1 MSSPAASSPSQPPRA
16 IGLLGGTFNPVHD
29 GHLSI
34 AREALRLFALDAV
47 WFIPCAVPP
56 HKPAGNLAA
65 NADRLA
71 MLRLAVAGEP
81 RFDALSIEFERPGK
95 SYTVDTVRALQAL
108 HPGAGFVFIVG
119 ADTLP
124 ELHTWHKPLELLAL
138 VRIVSLARPG
148 FAPDPAAIRLPP
160 PWPEKLLADLRT
172 GNPLDVSSRE
182 IRAKI
187 AAGQP
192 VSLVPESVL
201 RYIQEH
207 QLYR

>member
-1 MSSPAASSPSQPPRA
+1 MPRA
-16 IGLLGGTFNPVHD
+16 IGLLGGTFNPVHE

-56 HKPAGNLAA
+56 HKPAHDLAA
-65 NADRLA
+65 NEDRLA
-71 MLRLAVAGEP
+71 MLRLALAGEP
-81 RFDALSIEFERPGK
+81 RFDALPIEFDRPGK

-108 HPGAGFVFIVG
+108 HPGDGFVFIIG

-124 ELHTWHKPLELLAL
+124 ELHTWHQPLELLSL
-138 VRIVSLARPG
+138 VRIVTLARPG
-148 FAPDPAAIRLPP
+148 FVPDAVALQLPP
-160 PWPEKLLADLRT
+160 PWPARLLADLRT
-172 GNPLDVSSRE
+172 GDPLDVSSRDV
-182 IRAKI
+182 RAKI

-192 VSLVPESVL
+192 LSLVPEPVQ

-207 QLYR
+207 NLYR

>member
-1 MSSPAASSPSQPPRA
+1 MPRA
-16 IGLLGGTFNPVHD
+16 IGLLGGTFNPVHE

-56 HKPAGNLAA
+56 HKPVHDLAS

-71 MLRLAVAGEP
+71 MLRLAIAGEP
-81 RFDALSIEFERPGK
+81 RFAALDVEFNRPGK
-95 SYTVDTVRALQAL
+95 SYTLDTVRALRAL
-108 HPGAGFVFIVG
+108 HPGDAFTFIVG

-124 ELHTWHKPLELLAL
+124 ELPTWHRPLELLPL

-148 FAPDPAAIRLPP
+148 FVPDAAAIRLPP
-160 PWPEKLLADLRT
+160 PWPERLLADLRT
-172 GNPLDVSSRE
+172 GEPLAVSSRE

-192 VSLVPESVL
+192 VSLVPDSVL
-201 RYIQEH
+201 RYIEEH
-207 QLYR
+207 NLYR

>member
-1 MSSPAASSPSQPPRA
+1 MPRA
-16 IGLLGGTFNPVHD
+16 IGLLGGTFNPVHE

-56 HKPAGNLAA
+56 HKPVHDLAS

-71 MLRLAVAGEP
+71 MLRLAIAGEP
-81 RFDALSIEFERPGK
+81 RFAALDVEFNRPGK
-95 SYTVDTVRALQAL
+95 SYTLDTVRALQAL
-108 HPGAGFVFIVG
+108 HPADAFVFIVG

-124 ELHTWHKPLELLAL
+124 ELPTWHRPLDLLAL

-148 FAPDPAAIRLPP
+148 FVPAAAAIDLPP

-172 GNPLDVSSRE
+172 GEPLAVSSRE

-192 VSLVPESVL
+192 VSLVPDSVL
-201 RYIQEH
+201 RYIEEH
-207 QLYR
+207 NLYR

>member
-1 MSSPAASSPSQPPRA
+1 MPRT
-16 IGLLGGTFNPVHD
+16 IGLLGGTFNPVHE

-34 AREALRLFALDAV
+34 AREALRLFALDSV

-56 HKPAGNLAA
+56 HKPVHDLAS
-65 NADRLA
+65 NEDRLA
-71 MLRLAVAGEP
+71 MLRLAIAGEP
-81 RFDALSIEFERPGK
+81 RFEALDVEFNRSGK
-95 SYTVDTVRALQAL
+95 SYTLDTVRALQAL
-108 HPGAGFVFIVG
+108 HPGDAFAFIVG

-124 ELHTWHKPLELLAL
+124 ELPTWHRPLDLLPL

-148 FAPDPAAIRLPP
+148 FAPDAAAIHLPP
-160 PWPEKLLADLRT
+160 PWPERLLADLRS
-172 GNPLDVSSRE
+172 GEPLDVSSRE

-201 RYIQEH
+201 RYIEEH
-207 QLYR
+207 NLYR

>member
-1 MSSPAASSPSQPPRA
+1 MPRP
-16 IGLLGGTFNPVHD
+16 IGLLGGTFNPVHE

-56 HKPAGNLAA
+56 HKPAHHLAP
-65 NADRLA
+65 NEDRLA
-71 MLRLAVAGEP
+71 MLRLAIAGEP
-81 RFDALSIEFERPGK
+81 RFDAIPIEFDRPGT
-95 SYTVDTVRALQAL
+95 SYTVDTVRALQTL
-108 HPGAGFVFIVG
+108 HPGDGFVFIIG

-124 ELHTWHKPLELLAL
+124 ELPTWHQPLELLRQIR
-138 VRIVSLARPG
+138 VVSLARPG
-148 FAPDPAAIRLPP
+148 FVPDAPSIRLPP
-160 PWPEKLLADLRT
+160 PWPGKLLADLRT
-172 GNPLDVSSRE
+172 GNPLDVSSRD

-192 VSLVPESVL
+192 VSLVPESVM

-207 QLYR
+207 HLYR

>member
-1 MSSPAASSPSQPPRA
+1 MPPPAPSPGHPRA

-34 AREALRLFALDAV
+34 AGEALRLFGLDAV

-56 HKPAGNLAA
+56 HKPACHLAS
-65 NADRLA
+65 NEDRLA
-71 MLRLAVAGEP
+71 MVRLAIAGEP
-81 RFDALSIEFERPGK
+81 RFSALPIEFERPGK
-95 SYTVDTVRALQAL
+95 SYTVDTIRALQSL
-108 HPGAGFVFIVG
+108 HPGAGFVFIIG

-124 ELHTWHKPLELLAL
+124 ELHTWHKPLELLSA
-138 VRIVSLARPG
+138 VRIVTLARPG
-148 FAPDPAAIRLPP
+148 FVPDPGALHLPP
-160 PWPEKLLADLRT
+160 PWPGKLLSDLRT
-172 GNPLDVSSRE
+172 GNPLDVSSRD

-192 VSLVPESVL
+192 VSLVPEPVL

-207 QLYR
+207 KLYR

>member
-1 MSSPAASSPSQPPRA
+1 MSRT
-16 IGLLGGTFNPVHD
+16 IGLLGGTFNPVHA

-56 HKPAGNLAA
+56 HKSVHDLAS
-65 NADRLA
+65 NEDRLA
-71 MLRLAVAGEP
+71 MLRLAIADEP
-81 RFDALSIEFERPGK
+81 RFEALGIEFERPGK
-95 SYTVDTVRALQAL
+95 SYTVDTVRALQTL
-108 HPGAGFVFIVG
+108 HPADAFVFIVG

-124 ELHTWHKPLELLAL
+124 ELPTWHRPLDLLAL

-148 FAPDPAAIRLPP
+148 YAPDPAAIQLPP

-172 GNPLDVSSRE
+172 GEPLAVASRDV
-182 IRAKI
+182 RAQI

-192 VSLVPESVL
+192 VSLVPASVL
-201 RYIQEH
+201 NYIEEH
-207 QLYR
+207 NLYR

>member
-1 MSSPAASSPSQPPRA
+1 MPRA
-16 IGLLGGTFNPVHD
+16 IGLLGGTFNPVHE

-56 HKPAGNLAA
+56 HKPVHDLAS
-65 NADRLA
+65 NEDRLA
-71 MLRLAVAGEP
+71 MLRLAIAGEP
-81 RFDALSIEFERPGK
+81 RFEALDVEFNRPGK
-95 SYTVDTVRALQAL
+95 SYTLDTVRALQAL
-108 HPGAGFVFIVG
+108 HPADAFAFIVG

-124 ELHTWHKPLELLAL
+124 ELPTWHRPLELLPL

-148 FAPDPAAIRLPP
+148 FVPDAAAIRLPP
-160 PWPEKLLADLRT
+160 PWPERLLADLRT
-172 GNPLDVSSRE
+172 GEPLDVSSRE

-192 VSLVPESVL
+192 VSLVPDSVL
-201 RYIQEH
+201 RYIEEH
-207 QLYR
+207 NLYR

>member
-1 MSSPAASSPSQPPRA
+1 MPRA
-16 IGLLGGTFNPVHD
+16 IGLLGGTFNPVHE

-56 HKPAGNLAA
+56 HKPAHNLAS
-65 NADRLA
+65 NEDRLA
-71 MLRLAVAGEP
+71 MLRLALAGEP
-81 RFDALSIEFERPGK
+81 RFDALPIEFDRPGK

-108 HPGAGFVFIVG
+108 HPGDGFVFIIG

-124 ELHTWHKPLELLAL
+124 ELHTWHQPLELLSL
-138 VRIVSLARPG
+138 VRIVTLARPG
-148 FAPDPAAIRLPP
+148 LVPDADALQLPP
-160 PWPEKLLADLRT
+160 PWPARLLADLRT
-172 GNPLDVSSRE
+172 GEPLDVSSRDV
-182 IRAKI
+182 RAKI

-192 VSLVPESVL
+192 LSLVPEPVQ

-207 QLYR
+207 NLYR

>member
-1 MSSPAASSPSQPPRA
+1 MPRT
-16 IGLLGGTFNPVHD
+16 IGLLGGTFNPIHE

-56 HKPAGNLAA
+56 HKPVHDLAS
-65 NADRLA
+65 NEDRLA
-71 MLRLAVAGEP
+71 MLRLAIAGEP
-81 RFDALSIEFERPGK
+81 RFAALDVEFNRPGK
-95 SYTVDTVRALQAL
+95 SYTLDTVRALQAL
-108 HPGAGFVFIVG
+108 HPGDAFVFIVG

-124 ELHTWHKPLELLAL
+124 ELPIWHRPLELLPL

-148 FAPDPAAIRLPP
+148 HVPSAAAIHLPP
-160 PWPEKLLADLRT
+160 PWPERLLADLRT
-172 GNPLDVSSRE
+172 GEPLDVSSRE

-192 VSLVPESVL
+192 VSLVPDSVL
-201 RYIQEH
+201 RYIEEH
-207 QLYR
+207 NLYR

>member
-1 MSSPAASSPSQPPRA
+1 MPRA
-16 IGLLGGTFNPVHD
+16 IGLLGGTFNPVHE

-56 HKPAGNLAA
+56 HKPTHDLAP
-65 NADRLA
+65 NEDRLA
-71 MLRLAVAGEP
+71 MLRLALAGEP
-81 RFDALSIEFERPGK
+81 RFDTLPIEFDRPGK

-108 HPGAGFVFIVG
+108 HPGDGFVFIIG

-124 ELHTWHKPLELLAL
+124 ELHTWHRPLELLAL
-138 VRIVSLARPG
+138 VRIVTLARPG
-148 FAPDPAAIRLPP
+148 FVPDAPALQLPP
-160 PWPEKLLADLRT
+160 PWPERLLADLRT
-172 GNPLDVSSRE
+172 GDPLDVSSRDV
-182 IRAKI
+182 RAKI

-192 VSLVPESVL
+192 LSLVPEPVL

-207 QLYR
+207 NLYR

>member
-1 MSSPAASSPSQPPRA
+1 MPRT
-16 IGLLGGTFNPVHD
+16 IGLLGGTFNPVHE

-56 HKPAGNLAA
+56 HKPVHDLAS

-71 MLRLAVAGEP
+71 MLRLAIAGEP
-81 RFDALSIEFERPGK
+81 RFAALDVEFNRPGK
-95 SYTVDTVRALQAL
+95 SYTLDTVRALQAL
-108 HPGAGFVFIVG
+108 HPADAFVFIVG

-124 ELHTWHKPLELLAL
+124 ELPTWHRPLDLLAL

-148 FAPDPAAIRLPP
+148 FVPAAAAIDLPP

-172 GNPLDVSSRE
+172 GEPLAVSSRE

-192 VSLVPESVL
+192 VSLVPDSVL
-201 RYIQEH
+201 RYIEEH
-207 QLYR
+207 NLYR

>member
-1 MSSPAASSPSQPPRA
+1 MPRT
-16 IGLLGGTFNPVHD
+16 IGLLGGTFNPVHE

-56 HKPAGNLAA
+56 HKPVHDLAS

-71 MLRLAVAGEP
+71 MLRLAIAGEP
-81 RFDALSIEFERPGK
+81 RFEALDVEFNRPGK
-95 SYTVDTVRALQAL
+95 SYTLDTVRALQAL
-108 HPGAGFVFIVG
+108 HPGDAFAFIVG

-124 ELHTWHKPLELLAL
+124 ELPTWHRPLDLLPL

-148 FAPDPAAIRLPP
+148 FAPDAAAIHLPP
-160 PWPEKLLADLRT
+160 PWPERLLADLRS
-172 GNPLDVSSRE
+172 GEPLDVSSRD

-192 VSLVPESVL
+192 VPLVPESVM

-207 QLYR
+207 HLYR

>member
-1 MSSPAASSPSQPPRA
+1 MPRA
-16 IGLLGGTFNPVHD
+16 IGLLGGTFNPVHE

-56 HKPAGNLAA
+56 HKPSHNLAS
-65 NADRLA
+65 NEDRLA
-71 MLRLAVAGEP
+71 MLRLALAGEP
-81 RFDALSIEFERPGK
+81 RFDALPIEFDRPGK

-108 HPGAGFVFIVG
+108 HPGDGFVFIIG

-124 ELHTWHKPLELLAL
+124 ELHTWHQPLELLSL
-138 VRIVSLARPG
+138 VRIVTLARPG
-148 FAPDPAAIRLPP
+148 FVPDAVALQLPP
-160 PWPEKLLADLRT
+160 PWPARLLADLRT
-172 GNPLDVSSRE
+172 GDPLDVSSRDV
-182 IRAKI
+182 RAKI

-192 VSLVPESVL
+192 LSLVPEPVL

-207 QLYR
+207 NLYR